1 MADEKTPD
9 TSGESTPSTGLHVYK
24 PERELH
30 YESEV
35 DQMIDYE
42 ATITD
47 PDERPA
53 YTIIV
58 PEKEVGK
65 HKRWFNES
73 AKDRKRTVRAVN
85 TRKHGDGFA
94 AVEFVLRPTTKTE
107 TAEQDAAGATS
118 DATPEVT
125 EKETPEKDADVAA

>member
-1 MADEKTPD
+1 MTDTKPDETK
-9 TSGESTPSTGLHVYK
+9 PSTGLHVYK

-30 YESEV
+30 YESEI

-42 ATITD
+42 KTITD

-53 YTIIV
+53 WTIIV

-73 AKDRKRTVRAVN
+73 AKDRKRTVRAIS
-85 TRKHGDGFA
+85 TKSHGDGFA
-94 AVEFVLRPTTKTE
+94 AVEFVLRRQTKTE
-107 TAEQDAAGATS
+107 AAETTS
-118 DATPEVT
+118 D
-125 EKETPEKDADVAA
+125 DA